1 MQSRGDRLEDE
12 AAADL
17 EDALAALEHLGVR
30 ALAEQGLSVPGDV
43 ALVGFDD
50 IPAASFTNPPLTT
63 IRQDVARGAALM
75 VQLLFD
81 RLAGT
86 PAESVCMAPTLVQ
99 RASA

>member
-1 MQSRGDRLEDE
+1 MS
-12 AAADL
+12 
-17 EDALAALEHLGVR
+17 ALR
-30 ALAEQGLSVPGDV
+30 ALGDAGLRVPHDVSVVGYDDV
-43 ALVGFDD
+43 MV
-50 IPAASFTNPPLTT
+50 ASQTNPPLTT